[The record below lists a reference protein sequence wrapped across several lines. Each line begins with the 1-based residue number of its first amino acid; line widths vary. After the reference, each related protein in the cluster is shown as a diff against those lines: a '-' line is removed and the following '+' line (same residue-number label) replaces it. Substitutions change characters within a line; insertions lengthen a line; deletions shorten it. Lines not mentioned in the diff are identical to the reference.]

1 MKTKKKQTESS
12 QSKRSQF
19 RADLLNLYHAC
30 MENAYSLAHEAK
42 LLLEHSY
49 YARAFFLALTAYE
62 EIGKAQLTADY
73 ITGCVSEEEFE
84 RAFKDHDIK
93 IAYNQRYISLS
104 QGTKGDASLEYDLR
118 EAKDFVKA
126 RMQSLYVS
134 KEASSPQLPSDM
146 ITKEVATE
154 MIDGVI
160 EVLGSIEHAEWLNQR
175 IGSKG
180 LFK

>member
-1 MKTKKKQTESS
+1 METKKKQTESS
-12 QSKRSQF
+12 EARCGPI
-19 RADLLNLYHAC
+19 RADLFNLYHAC
-30 MENAYSLAHEAK
+30 MKNAYSLSDEAY
-42 LLLEHSY
+42 LLLEHGHY
-49 YARAFFLALTAYE
+49 PRAFFLALTAYE

-73 ITGCVSEEEFE
+73 ITDCVSEEEFE

-93 IAYNQRYISLS
+93 IAYNQRYISIS
-104 QGTKGDASLEYDLR
+104 QITKGDATLEYDLK
-118 EAKDFVKA
+118 EAKDFIKA

-134 KEASSPQLPSDM
+134 KEASSPQLPSDI

-154 MIDGVI
+154 MIDDLI
-160 EVLGSIEHAEWLNQR
+160 EELGSIEHAEWLNQR